1 MKTKNKLYDEILDK
15 YSFNELEN
23 LVKNKKNNVNK
34 MKLNI
39 SKKILLNQKLDLE
52 LNS

>member
-23 LVKNKKNNVNK
+23 LVKNKKNHVNK